1 MLTRGAVEI
10 FAAAFAASVFGSM
23 VGLGG
28 GFIFVPILRLFLGFA
43 PAEAAGTSLV
53 LIVANSASSVATYL
67 WHRRVHIKI
76 GLIVALGG
84 LPTSI
89 LGAILALHMPAKL
102 FDWILAAILVAVGV
116 DMFWNAERRLAGR
129 PEHYHLA
136 RLKGMSY
143 RYAFGI
149 GLVIGLFSSLFGL
162 GGGIV
167 LVPTLLYFS
176 ELPAHAI
183 SATSQFAILLTSPV
197 GLVAHAIQHDVA
209 LADTIPLVL
218 GGLLGGPIGA
228 RLSLRLRSPQLLIA
242 VAVAL
247 AIAAVSLIWKHL

>member
-1 MLTRGAVEI
+1 MLTRGAVEL
-10 FAAAFAASVFGSM
+10 FAAAFVASVFGSM

-67 WHRRVHIKI
+67 YHHRVHIKI

-102 FDWILAAILVAVGV
+102 FDWILAVILVAVAV

-129 PEHYHLA
+129 PEHYHVA

-143 RYAFGI
+143 RAAFGI

-183 SATSQFAILLTSPV
+183 GATSQFAILLTSPV
-197 GLVAHAIQHDVA
+197 GLATHAWQHDVA
-209 LADTIPLVL
+209 VRDTIPLIL

-228 RLSLRLRSPQLLIA
+228 RLSLRLKSPQLLIA

-247 AIAAVSLIWKHL
+247 AIAAVSLILKHL